1 MTRLRSPSFALSW
14 QGHATALVRRGRLPG
29 LHRVAAGRGRP
40 EAARWP
46 ALTSCSGLLAG
57 LAQKAQ
63 RHRQPGF
70 VSLGSGGGGGIS
82 TPVPPCL
89 PVRRAGLL
97 PLADGPGTARSG
109 NNGAAGGRS
118 RNSSESDGSIRRAE
132 TPGIE
137 QGAAASAGQGSASGS
152 GSPRLGRWRS
162 GRRSLYRAR
171 RDLDV
176 ALRHRQLGHVGR
188 AVDRLATDAW
198 DQLDQPIDH
207 GGEGG
212 WAL

>member
-1 MTRLRSPSFALSW
+1 MSVSSEADPEGD
-14 QGHATALVRRGRLPG
+14 QGSAWIEPPWGCLET
-29 LHRVAAGRGRP
+29 
-40 EAARWP
+40 
-46 ALTSCSGLLAG
+46 LAG
-57 LAQKAQ
+57 A
-63 RHRQPGF
+63 RQPRF
-70 VSLGSGGGGGIS
+70 VSLGSCGGGGIS
-82 TPVPPCL
+82 TPVPTFAYRFVELVGL
-89 PVRRAGLL
+89 PS
-97 PLADGPGTARSG
+97 ADGPGTARSG
-109 NNGAAGGRS
+109 NEAAAGGRS
-118 RNSSESDGSIRRAE
+118 RNSSESDSSIRRAE
-132 TPGIE
+132 TRGIE
-137 QGAAASAGQGSASGS
+137 PGATAWAGLGSASAS